1 MDLSQT
7 IHLLGDLLGQV
18 LSELESPAIFDT
30 EERIRAEAKG
40 RRSGNHKA
48 AGQLQKE
55 VSALQSDEARA
66 VAASFATYFD
76 LVNLAEENH
85 RVRLLRQEIDEK
97 YPEPVGESIG
107 DAIATL
113 KARGLTRAQV
123 SALLDNLF
131 IEMVMTAH
139 PTEARRRTVL
149 SKLHRISTL
158 L

>member
-30 EERIRAEAKG
+30 EEHIRAEAKA
-40 RRSGNHKA
+40 RRTGNHKA
-48 AGQLQKE
+48 AGQLQRE
-55 VSALQSDEARA
+55 VSALGPDQARA

-85 RVRLLRQEIDEK
+85 RVRLIRQEIDEK
-97 YPEPVGESIG
+97 YPAPVSESIG
-107 DAIATL
+107 DAGATL

-123 SALLDNLF
+123 STLLETLS
-131 IEMVMTAH
+131 IEMVLTAH

-149 SKLHRISTL
+149 SK
-158 L
+158 